1 MLDKG
6 FSFVFTFPSPP
17 KAKRLLAGGCA
28 AGGLLKGPGQ
38 MEKAELH
45 LLLLLQSASLISE
58 QNTPFT
64 QTSKTFSQV
73 YQALQ
78 MPFFWHWLARAQ
90 FKVSTQCLKQAVLPT
105 AGT

>member
-6 FSFVFTFPSPP
+6 FPFVFTFPSPP
-17 KAKRLLAGGCA
+17 KAKRHLAGSCA
-28 AGGLLKGPGQ
+28 VGGLLKDPGQ

-45 LLLLLQSASLISE
+45 LLLLLQPASLISE

-73 YQALQ
+73 Y
-78 MPFFWHWLARAQ
+78 
-90 FKVSTQCLKQAVLPT
+90 
-105 AGT
+105 